1 MTVKYIKLKMSGK
14 DRILQEFK
22 DINRNPI
29 TNCGVT
35 VGLIND
41 SDITKWR
48 ISLLG
53 PKDTSYSGGLF
64 YLTVDFPQDY
74 PQRAPEICFLTPI
87 YHVNVNPR
95 LPRVQGSE
103 SLGHVCISTLNW
115 WKPEYKMR
123 EVLTN
128 IFALFYMGNPDS
140 PYGLD
145 RADEY
150 RNNRAVFE
158 EKIKHFTKKYAN
170 PLAGVNSKYLRR
182 DQDWNFNFP

>member
-1 MTVKYIKLKMSGK
+1 MSSAAQILK
-14 DRILQEFK
+14 EFK

-29 TNCGVT
+29 SNCGVT
-35 VGLIND
+35 VGLFNEND
-41 SDITKWR
+41 PTRWR
-48 ISLLG
+48 VSLLG
-53 PKDTSYSGGLF
+53 PKDTSYNGGLF
-64 YLTVDFPQDY
+64 YLSVQFPQDY

-123 EVLTN
+123 ELLTN

-140 PYGLD
+140 PYGLE
-145 RADEY
+145 RAEEL
-150 RNNRAVFE
+150 RNNRAIYE
-158 EKIKHFTKKYAN
+158 EKIKYFTKKYASMMSSGN
-170 PLAGVNSKYLRR
+170 KFDR
-182 DQDWNFNFP
+182 DHDWNFNYP

>member
-1 MTVKYIKLKMSGK
+1 MIY
-14 DRILQEFK
+14 
-22 DINRNPI
+22 
-29 TNCGVT
+29 
-35 VGLIND
+35 
-41 SDITKWR
+41 
-48 ISLLG
+48 
-53 PKDTSYSGGLF
+53 F
-64 YLTVDFPQDY
+64 YLKIKFPNNY
-74 PQRAPEICFLTPI
+74 PDIAPEVLFVTPI
-87 YHVNVNPR
+87 YHVNVNHINHPGC
-95 LPRVQGSE
+95 P
-103 SLGHVCISTLNW
+103 LGHIRLSTLNFW
-115 WKPEYKMR
+115 NKEYRMR